1 MRWLIALLTIIPLLI
16 TRPVRAESER
26 GALVITVRDPQGQP
40 LPNVELQIDQ
50 DTDEQGR
57 ARIGTY
63 TTDDQGD
70 IQLVNLPYGL
80 YILTFV
86 GSTPSGQPM
95 QPAREQNLGLAEDG
109 TGIDGG
115 FGLRFTEPRFTL
127 LFVLNSQT
135 GVPLFDAA
143 TNRSQPPQP
152 IDPLLELLARPT
164 PTPFTI
170 AQAQDQRDHA
180 TSNPPPIP
188 LWCSVPLVSLMLGC
202 SVLLGVGWWR
212 TRKGTRS

>member
-50 DTDEQGR
+50 DTDDQGR
-57 ARIGTY
+57 VMVGTY

-70 IQLVNLPYGL
+70 VHLLNLPYGL
-80 YILTFV
+80 YILTFI
-86 GSTPSGQPM
+86 GTTPTGQPM

-143 TNRSQPPQP
+143 TNRRQPPQP